1 MTWSQKDHDH
11 LIFSLGEI
19 ETLAFEANRENDAA
33 KRRQLA
39 DVLRQKLET
48 AREIQILAQNTAN
61 YVVQKIATL
70 EQP

>member
-19 ETLAFEANRENDAA
+19 ETLAFTSIREKDAG

-39 DVLRQKLET
+39 KELRAKLET
-48 AREIQILAQNTAN
+48 VNEIAAEARNAGQYIAQR
-61 YVVQKIATL
+61 IAWL
-70 EQP
+70 EDK